1 MNEPIEI
8 SNLAD
13 YINEINTITHS
24 NKIYL
29 YRGQENEE
37 WQVNSSA
44 YRRLEISVSP
54 SERASVSEQASVTEY
69 NRLSDVLR
77 SPHRDYLLQIV
88 NEIQLKYPST
98 YRDLH
103 PLECMAHLQH
113 NKVATG
119 LIDFTFNPLVALW
132 FACNKE
138 NDEDT
143 NGKVIVLEND
153 SRRIA
158 EIKTMEE
165 LERDLGTFFD
175 VDREQWYL
183 WAPTLDSRKVDTE
196 RMTMQQSVF
205 LFGLP
210 EIDRKMITQEIII
223 PAEHKE
229 SLRTELVKMGISEKI
244 LFADL
249 LGFFERNT
257 ARHSY
262 DLTLVTSNNGEK
274 LP

>member
-1 MNEPIEI
+1 
-8 SNLAD
+8 
-13 YINEINTITHS
+13 
-24 NKIYL
+24 
-29 YRGQENEE
+29 
-37 WQVNSSA
+37 
-44 YRRLEISVSP
+44 
-54 SERASVSEQASVTEY
+54 
-69 NRLSDVLR
+69 
-77 SPHRDYLLQIV
+77 
-88 NEIQLKYPST
+88 
-98 YRDLH
+98 
-103 PLECMAHLQH
+103 MAHLQH

-132 FACNKE
+132 FACDKE

-153 SRRIA
+153 RA
-158 EIKTMEE
+158 KIKAINTFEDLQCN
-165 LERDLGTFFD
+165 LETFFGENQ
-175 VDREQWYL
+175 EQWYL

-210 EIDRKMITQEIII
+210 EMDRDMIAQEIVV

-229 SLRTELVKMGISEKI
+229 KMRAELAKLGTSEET

-249 LGFFERNT
+249 PGFFERNT
-257 ARHSY
+257 QKQPY
-262 DLTLVTSNNGEK
+262 DLRRVASNDGEK

>member
-196 RMTMQQSVF
+196 RRTMQQSVF

-229 SLRTELVKMGISEKI
+229 SLRTELVKMGISEKT

>member
-8 SNLAD
+8 ADLTD
-13 YINEINTITHS
+13 YINQINTITS
-24 NKIYL
+24 SEKIYL

-44 YRRLEISVSP
+44 YRRLEISNSP
-54 SERASVSEQASVTEY
+54 LEPESEREY
-69 NRLSDVLR
+69 NRFSDLLR
-77 SPHRDYLLQIV
+77 PQHRDYLIQIV
-88 NEIQLKYPST
+88 DEIQLKYPST
-98 YRDLH
+98 YRGMH
-103 PLECMAHLQH
+103 SLECMAHLQH

-119 LIDFTFNPLVALW
+119 LIDFTFSPLVALW

-138 NDEDT
+138 SDEDT

-153 SRRIA
+153 SRRIEA
-158 EIKTMEE
+158 IKTMEA

-210 EIDRKMITQEIII
+210 EIDRGMITQEIII

-229 SLRTELVKMGISEKI
+229 SLRTELVKMGISEKT

-262 DLTLVTSNNGEK
+262 DLTLGIAKDGEK

>member
-119 LIDFTFNPLVALW
+119 LIDFTFIVDPRINKTLSMHNQPPKSPLS
-132 FACNKE
+132 
-138 NDEDT
+138 
-143 NGKVIVLEND
+143 G
-153 SRRIA
+153 
-158 EIKTMEE
+158 
-165 LERDLGTFFD
+165 
-175 VDREQWYL
+175 
-183 WAPTLDSRKVDTE
+183 
-196 RMTMQQSVF
+196 
-205 LFGLP
+205 GLQ
-210 EIDRKMITQEIII
+210 K
-223 PAEHKE
+223 
-229 SLRTELVKMGISEKI
+229 LR
-244 LFADL
+244 A
-249 LGFFERNT
+249 
-257 ARHSY
+257 ARSY
-262 DLTLVTSNNGEK
+262 W
-274 LP
+274 